1 MMKTTKRILLTMI
14 LLTVTSLGYA
24 QRGTGSNSGIA
35 RSNTE
40 NGIEQISGKIQEI
53 VTETCTQTTGRY
65 SQGTHLLIKTAE
77 GETQPLNVHLGPTR
91 LVSDMTDQLKT
102 GQEIQMKVFRTDDLP
117 ENQYVAKE
125 FTSEGKSYEL
135 RDASLSPFWAG
146 NRKGRRGMRNRQ

>member
-1 MMKTTKRILLTMI
+1 MVITMI
-14 LLTVTSLGYA
+14 LLTVAPFVYA
-24 QRGTGSNSGIA
+24 QKGTGDNTGVA
-35 RSNTE
+35 RSSSVNE
-40 NGIEQISGKIQEI
+40 VIQISGELQK
-53 VTETCTQTTGRY
+53 VVNETCTQTTGRY

-77 GETQPLNVHLGPTR
+77 GETQPLNVHLGPTQV
-91 LVSDMTDQLKT
+91 VSGMTDKLET
-102 GQEIQMKVFRTDDLP
+102 GQEIQMKVFRTDNLP